1 MKSTVLGAVAASA
14 LCVACSTS
22 QMQRSAPVSP
32 EYLRANP
39 LTKAGVTGMPY
50 YLPSTTVPVTI
61 SGDFVILPERK
72 ENKSPTAAD
81 FEYVVTVTVGTP
93 KQVADPDAALM
104 LEYRPEPASKDEFK
118 LAVGTNGLLT
128 TVNSTSKDETGA
140 IILQLAELA
149 KQGLRASAALAMTPA
164 KDVAKPETDEDA
176 RRLACARKLRKMSV
190 TTEVNLSDVLRA
202 GTSAGLEEQR
212 EELNTRVTRAM
223 QNEPLPTP
231 PRLVESMTFDIRERA
246 PLPGT
251 ISNEQLYI
259 YPRKTGYSGVVFRMM
274 APQRFGVEMSTSKAN
289 FGDNCRLSYAAASI
303 NNMPVMVADPLRTF
317 VVDNSRTAFV
327 PKTVKMAVSDGVL
340 TGIDVDKP
348 SELLA
353 AITLPVEVLKVIASI
368 PGELLTIKV
377 KQISDEK
384 NLSAAQVEMLKL
396 QIEMIKQKQA
406 LIDAQSGASK

>member
-1 MKSTVLGAVAASA
+1 
-14 LCVACSTS
+14 
-22 QMQRSAPVSP
+22 MQRSAPISP
-32 EYLRANP
+32 EYLTANP

-61 SGDFVILPERK
+61 TGDFVLLPERK
-72 ENKSPTAAD
+72 ENKAPTDAD
-81 FEYVVTVTVGTP
+81 FEYVVNVAVGTP

-118 LAVGTNGLLT
+118 LAVGTNGLLAT
-128 TVNSTSKDETGA
+128 LTSTSKDETGA

-149 KQGLRASAALAMTPA
+149 KQGLRTVAALSPSRD
-164 KDVAKPETDEDA
+164 KIDESRFLTEEDK
-176 RRLACARKLRKMSV
+176 RRIACAERLRKMSV

-212 EELNTRVTRAM
+212 AALNDKVIRAM
-223 QNEPLPTP
+223 QNELLRTPT
-231 PRLVESMTFDIRERA
+231 LVQSMTFDIKARA

-259 YPRKTGYSGVVFRMM
+259 YPKKTGYSGVVFRMM
-274 APQRFGVEMSTSKAN
+274 APQKFGVEMSTSKAD
-289 FGDNCRLSYAAASI
+289 FGGGCRLSYDAASI
-303 NNMPVMVADPLRTF
+303 SNMPVMVADPLKTF

-327 PKTVKMAVSDGVL
+327 SKTVKMTVSDGVL

-353 AITLPVEVLKVIASI
+353 AITIPVEVLKVIASI

-377 KQISDEK
+377 NQISNEK
-384 NLSAAQVEMLKL
+384 NLSSAQVEMLKL
-396 QIEMIKQKQA
+396 QIDLIKQKQA
-406 LIDAQSGASK
+406 LLDAQAGTTPK